1 MSLQELLDRPI
12 AFQRAFVSLGIGI
25 TGALMLSQAVY
36 WSNRTD
42 DVDGWFYKTM
52 EEWESETGMTRS
64 EQESARKKLVKCGV
78 LQEMKK
84 GVPCRLYYRV
94 QLEVIA
100 ATLDAGSPQTS
111 KRKPRKPVCR
121 IPANK
126 AAGNQQAGLR
136 DSCEQASGNPANI
149 TENTTEIT
157 AETSSEITAEILQD
171 ASAAPP
177 QPANLVMVAGRGPRC
192 PIPADMPGPKDQ
204 SCKTFKAWANY
215 AMAYR
220 KRYQAWP
227 VWNAKVGGQLGQLI
241 DRLGIDVA
249 HHVAAYFVGIND
261 SGLIRGCHGIG
272 DLLVKA
278 EAYHTQWA
286 TNRQMN
292 NRTARQIEDTQAN
305 ISAAEQAIEALRA
318 KRASGD
324 AE

>member
-1 MSLQELLDRPI
+1 MKLIDVLDRPI
-12 AFQRAFVSLGIGI
+12 AFQRAFVSLGAGI

-36 WSNRTD
+36 WSKRTD
-42 DVDGWFYKTM
+42 VEGGWFYKTM
-52 EEWESETGMTRS
+52 EEWEAETGLTRS
-64 EQESARKKLVKCGV
+64 EQEGARKKLVKAGV
-78 LQEMKK
+78 LEEQRK
-84 GVPCRLYYRV
+84 GVPCRLFFRV
-94 QLEVIA
+94 CLDVLA
-100 ATLDAGSPQTS
+100 ANLGAEKPKTS
-111 KRKPRKPVCR
+111 KRKSRNPVCGK
-121 IPANK
+121 PANK
-126 AAGNQQAGLR
+126 DAQNQQSGMQ
-136 DSCEQASGNPANI
+136 DSCKQASGNPANI

-157 AETSSEITAEILQD
+157 AETSSETTAEILQD
-171 ASAAPP
+171 APAAPQ
-177 QPANLVMVAGRGPRC
+177 QPANLARVADSGPRC
-192 PIPADMPGPKDQ
+192 PIPSDMPGPKDQ

-249 HHVAAYFVGIND
+249 HHVAAYFVSIND

-272 DLLVKA
+272 DLLAKA

-292 NRTARQIEDTQAN
+292 SRTARQIEDTQAN
-305 ISAAEQAIEALRA
+305 VSAAEQAIEALRA
-318 KRASGD
+318 KRAFSD